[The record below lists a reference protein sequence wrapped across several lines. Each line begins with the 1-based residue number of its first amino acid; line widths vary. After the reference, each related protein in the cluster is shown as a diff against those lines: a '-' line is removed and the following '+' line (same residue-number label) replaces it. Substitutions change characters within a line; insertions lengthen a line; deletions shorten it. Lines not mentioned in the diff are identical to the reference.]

1 MRASSRLQVNQS
13 AASVYSFLA
22 DVSNETLWRQSIV
35 GSRYVDADAPELGV
49 HGQTDVQMGSR
60 ALTMSWEISHL
71 TVGEYVAWRLDGN
84 PWHGGGS
91 YRVTPVGAGC
101 EIEACLEVRLRGIAR
116 VLEPVIGFSF
126 GRGLR
131 ADLVRLGHLLG

>member
-71 TVGEYVAWRLDGN
+71 TVGEYVAWRPCSARWLQR
-84 PWHGGGS
+84 PKEA
-91 YRVTPVGAGC
+91 VAGK
-101 EIEACLEVRLRGIAR
+101 
-116 VLEPVIGFSF
+116 
-126 GRGLR
+126 
-131 ADLVRLGHLLG
+131 